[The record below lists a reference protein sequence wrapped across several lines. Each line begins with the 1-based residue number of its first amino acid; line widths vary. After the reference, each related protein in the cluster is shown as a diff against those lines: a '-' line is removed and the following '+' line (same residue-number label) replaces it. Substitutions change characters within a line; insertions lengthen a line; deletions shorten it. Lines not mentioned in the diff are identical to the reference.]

1 MPNPLVAFLFRF
13 SLKVTLGADYP
24 LPVKTSG
31 DRIVGGL
38 FPREDGQACGA
49 ADVPQA
55 VAMGVQRSTVR
66 IIAADANGW
75 DIQIGVASRLGWDI
89 DRFAIQPPA
98 APKP

>member
-1 MPNPLVAFLFRF
+1 M
-13 SLKVTLGADYP
+13 
-24 LPVKTSG
+24 
-31 DRIVGGL
+31 
-38 FPREDGQACGA
+38 
-49 ADVPQA
+49 PQA